1 MGFDKGSV
9 GLRRIG
15 FPSGFLGLVLWTVA
29 GALASAQ
36 SLDPVLYQ
44 DLRWR
49 LVGPLRGGWATC
61 AEGVPDAPATYYFGA
76 AAGGVWKTDDAG
88 ITWKPIFDRE
98 SAHSVG
104 ALAVAPSDPDVIYA
118 GTGQIQARYDIASG
132 DGVFRSDDAG
142 KTWRS
147 LGLQAMRAVGR
158 ILVDPRDPNV
168 ALVAALGHIFGP
180 NKERGLYRTA
190 DGGKTWAQ
198 VLFVNEET
206 GGADLAADP
215 ENPDVVYASLW
226 QVRNYPWLSYF
237 LPAVGPGSGLY
248 KSTDAGRTWARL
260 QNGLPSKNLGRIGLA
275 AAKGGRV
282 WALVDAGDRPGPE
295 NQGGLY
301 RSDDAGAS
309 WTRVNATAG
318 LGSSYINRVTVD
330 PRNRD
335 AVYVMGQSI
344 RRSEDGGKTL
354 QFFKGAPGG
363 DDYHFLWVN
372 PKRPEY
378 MVTAADQG
386 TVVSV
391 NGGKSWSDWYNQP
404 TAQLYH
410 VETDDRFPYWI
421 YSGQQDSGTVGAA
434 SRSDY
439 GSLTY
444 RDWNPVGGEERGW
457 DVPDPEDP
465 EIVYGTGLGGTI
477 TRWDGRTGQV
487 RNVSPMVESTYGAR
501 PTGKGLRWTWIF
513 PLAISPKPPHAV
525 YTGAQYLLRSLDKG
539 ASWQAV
545 SPDLSGAEPGTAGCD
560 GEITV
565 SNARPCGF
573 GVVFTIAI
581 SRRDD
586 QEIWIGTD
594 DGLIQLTRD
603 GGKTWKN
610 VTPKG
615 LPVWGKVATID
626 LSATEPG
633 VAYAAVDTHR
643 LDDFTPHAYRTH
655 DYGETWQEISA
666 GLPQARFVTS
676 LRADPVRRGLLYAG
690 TDGGVSVSVDDGAHW
705 QSLQLNLPTCWVGDL
720 TVHGA
725 DLVIATQGRGL
736 WVLDDVTPLRQV
748 GRDSSAAGAT
758 LLAPADAVR
767 VRSDMNRDTPLP
779 ADFPITPNPPA
790 GAALDYVLAK
800 PARSVRLEVLT
811 EKGETVRSFA
821 SDAPPEKLNANRYF
835 PEGWVRPPEPPAT
848 GAGHHRF
855 VWDLRYERPR
865 ADRYE
870 YMIAAVWGRDTP
882 LEPRGPLV
890 LPGRYTVR
898 LTVDGQ
904 RTEQPLR
911 VTMDPR
917 VTVAA
922 DVLSA
927 QLDFQRRTIASMN
940 ASVDALQAVR
950 GFRAGLEK
958 RREKAGTSGSAGSV
972 ADAIG
977 QADKEAHAIE
987 SGEAMGGG
995 GRRRGGTGG
1004 LVGVNGTLSAIVKA
1018 LDLSDTP
1025 PTAAQREGYDAAKAK
1040 LDELLASWKRLSDQG
1055 LAKLNAAL
1063 RAKGIEAVTA
1073 EEMRAGEV
1081 QSDEDDNEGVGVEVE

>member
-1 MGFDKGSV
+1 MGLEEGQSV
-9 GLRRIG
+9 WVRRIASMCG
-15 FPSGFLGLVLWTVA
+15 LLGPALVAVA
-29 GALASAQ
+29 GELALAQ
-36 SLDPVLYQ
+36 GLDPAVSSYQ

-61 AEGVPDAPATYYFGA
+61 AEGIPEAPATYYFGA
-76 AAGGVWKTDDAG
+76 AAGGVWKTEDAG
-88 ITWKPIFDRE
+88 GTWKPIFDHE
-98 SAHSVG
+98 SAASVG
-104 ALAVAPSDPDVIYA
+104 ALAIAPSDPNVIYV

-132 DGVFRSDDAG
+132 DGVFRSDDGG
-142 KTWRS
+142 KSWRS
-147 LGLQAMRAVGR
+147 LGLQATRAIGR
-158 ILVDPRDPNV
+158 IHVDPRDPNV

-180 NKERGLYRTA
+180 NKERGLFRTT
-190 DGGKTWAQ
+190 DGGKSWSQ
-198 VLFVNEET
+198 VLSVNEET

-215 ENPDVVYASLW
+215 ENPDVIYASLW

-237 LPAVGPGSGLY
+237 QPAVGPGSGLY
-248 KSTDAGRTWARL
+248 KSTDGGRTWARL
-260 QNGLPSKNLGRIGLA
+260 QTGLPGKNLGRIGLA
-275 AAKGGRV
+275 AARGGRV

-295 NQGGLY
+295 NLGGLY

-318 LGSSYINRVTVD
+318 LGSSYINRVTSD
-330 PRNRD
+330 PRNPD
-335 AVYVMGQSI
+335 VVYVMGQSI
-344 RRSEDGGKTL
+344 RRSDDGGKTL

-363 DDYHFLWVN
+363 DDYHFLWIN
-372 PKRPEY
+372 PKHPEFL
-378 MVTAADQG
+378 VTAADQG

-444 RDWNPVGGEERGW
+444 RDWHPVGGEERGW

-487 RNVSPMVESTYGAR
+487 QNVSPAVESNYGAR

-513 PLAISPKPPHAV
+513 PLAISAKPPHAV
-525 YTGAQYLLRSLDKG
+525 YTGAQYLLRSLDRG
-539 ASWQAV
+539 ASWERV

-565 SNARPCGF
+565 ANARPCGF

-586 QEIWIGTD
+586 QEIWVGTD
-594 DGLIQLTRD
+594 DGLVQLTRD
-603 GGKTWKN
+603 GGRTWKN

-615 LPVWGKVATID
+615 LPVWGKVASLD
-626 LSATEPG
+626 LSATEAG

-643 LDDFTPHAYRTH
+643 LDDFTPHAYRTR

-666 GLPQARFVTS
+666 GLPPARFVTS
-676 LRADPVRRGLLYAG
+676 LRADPVRGGLLYAG
-690 TDGGVSVSVDDGAHW
+690 TDGGVSVSFDDGAHW
-705 QSLQLNLPTCWVGDL
+705 QPLQLNLPTCWVGDL
-720 TVHGA
+720 TVHGT
-725 DLVIATQGRGL
+725 DLIIATQGRGL
-736 WVLDDVTPLRQV
+736 WVLDDVTPLRQI
-748 GRDSSAAGAT
+748 GKRSSASSSAM

-767 VRSDMNRDTPLP
+767 VRSDMIRDTPLP

-800 PARSVRLEVLT
+800 PARSVHLDILT

-848 GAGHHRF
+848 SAGHHRF
-855 VWDLRYERPR
+855 VWDLRYARPR
-865 ADRYE
+865 ADRYD

-922 DVLSA
+922 DALSA
-927 QLDFQRRTIASMN
+927 QLEFQRRVIEAMS
-940 ASVDALQAVR
+940 SSSDALQAVR

-958 RREKAGTSGSAGSV
+958 RREKAGTSGATGPV
-972 ADAIG
+972 ADAIA
-977 QADKEAHAIE
+977 QADRDAHAIE
-987 SGEAMGGG
+987 SGDAPGGG

-1004 LVGVNGTLSAIVKA
+1004 LTGVNGTLVAIVKA

-1025 PTAAQREGYDAAKAK
+1025 PTAVQREGYDSAKTK
-1040 LDELLASWKRLSDQG
+1040 LDELLASWKRLSEQG
-1055 LAKLNAAL
+1055 LAKVNAAL
-1063 RAKGIEAVTA
+1063 RAKGLEALTA
-1073 EEMRAGEV
+1073 EEIQREAP
-1081 QSDEDDNEGVGVEVE
+1081 EDSEGAGVEIE